1 MKKLQ
6 TLTLLIVLVMVLIL
20 GISESNSFATN
31 SIPAP
36 ENLILSASE
45 IRPFSDDGWGV
56 GANDPNFP
64 EDGLKNH
71 EYAYNLQP
79 GAVWGEGYHTI
90 FKIGEFRN
98 SENLDYRRALY
109 CARFAV
115 EFGTERP
122 DHGGYFYVPQNYS
135 KVGNMNSEVSEIIGF
150 YERTMGN
157 AEIDNSY
164 TITGDR
170 DQHAFIPDGESY
182 TFTPYNALLWLVD
195 NMAQIKGDA
204 NYEMTDADLEQ
215 INLLLAKAG
224 LGNLLDSQLTIDDID
239 VVQQLAVWYFTNYDE
254 GFNTLSIWSC
264 LKITHDRENLDSKSY
279 FALSNIY
286 GGNSNLQRGKNIE
299 TLFNY
304 LTENAMMNAE
314 KYGTGNERPHG
325 LENVNPPTVTLTEPN
340 SVETVTISGTQYD
353 VVGPMNLT
361 VTGNNLTYFS
371 NVGFSASINGTQIAT
386 NENTN
391 GCYIV
396 KKEGNSYSILNP
408 NNIVMENNVF
418 YFARP
423 HTNEVINAFGMNIS
437 YTYSKD
443 YRTATLYQN
452 DTTDGGQPVIYTENK
467 TVSDSGEV
475 SISFNNE
482 RPDFALRKYITQVN
496 GQNVTLSREPRLNE
510 EDLAKINVN
519 GTADYRHRKDAV
531 EVMPGDTV
539 TYTITVYNEGNVPGK
554 VTKILDR
561 LPNGID
567 VDIDATNALAVQEG
581 KNYTATKVGNDV
593 EITIKERAELPAFN
607 GTTLSNYSVKV
618 VCKVSEELAQTEE
631 DQEFTNIAQ
640 ITAFTVNGTPMT
652 ADIDSQV
659 NENGYNNKPLAGYW
673 GKDGQTET
681 RPGASKP
688 TNYYEGLQDDDDFE
702 KLVIPGTTLKPDF
715 ALRKYITAVDGVAL
729 PNADKRVPKIDV
741 SNLQTAG
748 TRASTTTAEYKH
760 RKDAVEVRIGG
771 TVEYT
776 IAVYNEG
783 DVEGR
788 VTKIVDRLPAGLKL
802 NSEKTEA
809 LYNDKYTCTENRNGD
824 IVITIT
830 DTTKLA
836 PFTSGLEEPNKI
848 EVKVVCDVLQVEG
861 MDLSK
866 DIVLTN
872 IAQITEY
879 EVNGTVVNNEAGL
892 SDLIKDRDSQVAGE
906 GYNSSALTAEY
917 IGNSSNANLD
927 ASNPESY
934 FEGMQD
940 DDDFE
945 KVFIRGVNADFA
957 LRKYI
962 TAINENTLTGNASR
976 VPNVEMTHLKPTKH
990 LNDELT
996 AYYKHLKVPVIV
1008 KDGDLVTYTITVY
1021 NEGSAKGKVTQI
1033 IDHLP
1038 TGIVFVPELNKDF
1051 IAVKENGTGRDYAGY
1066 KYSYQLLDNKLMI
1079 NLLENYELQPVT
1091 ETSRTLDS
1099 KSIEVICKVDASQ
1112 LSNLNEDHTLTN
1124 IAEISG
1130 YEAEG
1135 GVKDR
1140 DNKDRFNM
1148 PENLINYW
1156 GDEEANSGK
1165 DPKDKNNYFEGQEDD
1180 DDFEKVKLQGVRFDL
1195 ALRKFITAVERDGQ
1209 NIEIESRVPEIELAG
1224 LRNGTDTTAVYHHP
1238 KIDHPVVVKNGD
1250 IVTYTLR
1257 VYNEGDVDGYADLI
1271 TDHLPDGTLLEF
1283 ILNSTINT
1291 KYGWELSE
1299 DLSTISTKYWERGQ
1313 TPYGEKVDGKV
1324 LAYDR
1329 EMTKENVP
1337 ENEYWQQAMD
1347 GNDGLYYRDVQ
1358 IQFKVV
1364 APNNYQGSII
1374 NIAEIADSTPV
1385 GPGGDPIDV
1394 PDPDSP
1400 NPVDPSNPGGPGG
1413 YPLDPDPSE
1422 GQEDDDDYE
1431 IIQLKYFDLA
1441 LRKFITGVNNETIT
1455 SRIPEAVWNEETGK
1469 IQYRHGKDPV
1479 VVSNGD
1485 IVTYTIRVYNE
1496 GSIAGFAEEVADDI
1510 PVGLVYLPEHPT
1522 NIYYRWQLADE
1533 NGTARVVTDYLSEAH
1548 GETMKENAG
1557 DENPNLIAPFDFESP
1572 ISNVRPYN
1580 PDFRDVKIAFQVDQS
1595 ALEDPETVVVN
1606 HAQITDDSDDDDDS
1620 TPDEW
1625 NDGDDD
1631 QDIEKIRV
1639 RIFDLS
1645 LQKWVT
1651 HTIVTVDGE
1660 TTVVE
1665 TGFMPN
1671 VGHTD
1676 QTGRP
1681 NSENEPLAQVVID
1694 KKKLDRTEIKFIYAI
1709 KVSNEGEIPGYAT
1722 EITDYIP
1729 EGLMFVE
1736 ADNPLWTKV
1745 GDDKVV
1751 THALET
1757 ELLNPGDSR
1766 ILEIVFTW
1774 INNENNLGVKRNIAA
1789 ITGDYNEAGDTPDR
1803 DSTPGNTNTGKYEG
1817 EQEDDDDFALV
1828 ILSLKTGG
1836 EKTYIAV
1843 ALVALAIIAT
1853 GAFFIKRFVLE

>member
-1 MKKLQ
+1 MLYKYNIIKEQKICYCKKIKKVYNIFNRKEKEGMYMKKLQ
-6 TLTLLIVLVMVLIL
+6 TLFIVVLMVLVL
-20 GISESNSFATN
+20 GTLSVKAFATN
-31 SIPAP
+31 GMPLEP
-36 ENLILSASE
+36 ESLTLSADQ
-45 IRPFSDDGWGV
+45 IRPFSDDGIAAGNPDW
-56 GANDPNFP
+56 
-64 EDGLKNH
+64 EDGIANNGYIIKRD
-71 EYAYNLQP
+71 NLP
-79 GAVWGEGYHTI
+79 HTV
-90 FKIGEFRN
+90 FKIGEVVPN
-98 SENLDYRRALY
+98 SENLDYRKALY

-115 EFGTERP
+115 DFGEAR
-122 DHGGYFYVPQNYS
+122 GYYYQEQKYE
-135 KVGNMNSEVSEIIGF
+135 KVGNLNKDVSTIVKFYNDTMN
-150 YERTMGN
+150 N
-157 AEIDNSY
+157 NEIDQEVTSLE
-164 TITGDR
+164 I
-170 DQHAFIPDGESY
+170 DGRTY
-182 TFTPYNALLWLVD
+182 QFRPYNALLWLVD
-195 NMAQIKGDA
+195 NMAQIKGNV
-204 NYEMTDADLEQ
+204 NYGMEAEDYAQ
-215 INLLLAKAG
+215 INTLLEKAG
-224 LGNLLDSQLTIDDID
+224 LGNLADSKLTIDDID
-239 VVQQLAVWYFTNYDE
+239 VIQQIAVWYFTNYDE
-254 GFNTLSIWSC
+254 EFKTFNIMSD
-264 LKITHDRENLDSKSY
+264 LKISKDGSEPPFNVDNKLDDLGAADPERVTS
-279 FALSNIY
+279 
-286 GGNSNLQRGKNIE
+286 IE
-299 TLFNY
+299 TLYNY
-304 LTENAMMNAE
+304 LINNAIKNASN
-314 KYGTGNERPHG
+314 YGTGDVRPAG
-325 LENVNPPTVTLTEPN
+325 LGNMNLPTVNFNIGENIQT
-340 SVETVTISGTQYD
+340 VEFSGQQYD
-353 VVGPMNLT
+353 VIGPMTLEVSGDNLI
-361 VTGNNLTYFS
+361 NFS
-371 NVGFSASINGTQIAT
+371 NVGFKAYINGNQIAT
-386 NENTN
+386 NENSN
-391 GCYIV
+391 GYMFLKPV
-396 KKEGNSYSILNP
+396 GNGFEPQVP
-408 NNIVMENNVF
+408 NNVVMENSTF

-423 HTNEVINAFGMNIS
+423 HTNEIINSFKMDIT
-437 YTYSKD
+437 YTCDYE
-443 YRTATLYQN
+443 YRTGILYKN
-452 DTTDGGQPVIYTENK
+452 KTTQGGQPVIYTIKEA
-467 TVSDSGEV
+467 VSEEASVTD
-475 SISFNNE
+475 SFNNE

-496 GQNVTLSREPRLNE
+496 GKNVALSREPRLNE

-652 ADIDSQV
+652 EDIDSQV
-659 NENGYNNKPLAGYW
+659 NGNGYNNKPLAGYW

-688 TNYYEGLQDDDDFE
+688 TNYYEGTQDDDDFE

-715 ALRKYITAVDGVAL
+715 ALRKYITAVDGVSL

-741 SNLQTAG
+741 SNLQTSG

-760 RKDAVEVRIGG
+760 RKDAVEVRIGE

-783 DVEGR
+783 EVEGR
-788 VTKIVDRLPAGLKL
+788 VTKIIDRLPAGLKL
-802 NSEKTEA
+802 NSKQTEA
-809 LYNDKYTCTENRNGD
+809 LYNEKYICAENKNGD

-836 PFTSGLEEPNKI
+836 PFTSGLEEPDKI
-848 EVKVVCDVLQVEG
+848 EVKVVCDVLQVDG

-879 EVNGTVVNNEAGL
+879 EVNGTIVNQNNEKGL
-892 SDLIKDRDSQVAGE
+892 SNLLRDRDSFVYEE
-906 GYNSSALTAEY
+906 GYNNTELTEGY
-917 IGNSSNANLD
+917 IGNSSNGNLD
-927 ASNPESY
+927 PKNPESY

-945 KVFIRGVNADFA
+945 KV
-957 LRKYI
+957 
-962 TAINENTLTGNASR
+962 
-976 VPNVEMTHLKPTKH
+976 
-990 LNDELT
+990 
-996 AYYKHLKVPVIV
+996 
-1008 KDGDLVTYTITVY
+1008 
-1021 NEGSAKGKVTQI
+1021 I
-1033 IDHLP
+1033 I
-1038 TGIVFVPELNKDF
+1038 K
-1051 IAVKENGTGRDYAGY
+1051 
-1066 KYSYQLLDNKLMI
+1066 
-1079 NLLENYELQPVT
+1079 
-1091 ETSRTLDS
+1091 
-1099 KSIEVICKVDASQ
+1099 
-1112 LSNLNEDHTLTN
+1112 
-1124 IAEISG
+1124 
-1130 YEAEG
+1130 
-1135 GVKDR
+1135 
-1140 DNKDRFNM
+1140 
-1148 PENLINYW
+1148 
-1156 GDEEANSGK
+1156 
-1165 DPKDKNNYFEGQEDD
+1165 
-1180 DDFEKVKLQGVRFDL
+1180 GVRFDL
-1195 ALRKFITAVERDGQ
+1195 ALRKFITAVERNGHD
-1209 NIEIESRVPEIELAG
+1209 ITIESRVPEIELAG
-1224 LRNGTDTTAVYHHP
+1224 LRNGTSTTAVYHHP
-1238 KIDHPVVVKNGD
+1238 KIDEPVVVKNGD

-1271 TDHLPDGTLLEF
+1271 TDHLPEGTLLEF
-1283 ILNSTINT
+1283 ITDSEINT
-1291 KYGWELSE
+1291 KFGWEFSN

-1313 TPYGEKVDGKV
+1313 TPYGEKVDGKL

-1329 EMTKENVP
+1329 ELTKENVP

-1364 APNNYQGSII
+1364 APNNYSGSII

-1400 NPVDPSNPGGPGG
+1400 NPVDPSNPGEPGG
-1413 YPLDPDPSE
+1413 YPLEPDPSH

-1441 LRKFITGVNNETIT
+1441 LRKFITGINNEVVT
-1455 SRIPEAVWNEETGK
+1455 SRIPNAEWDSENGK
-1469 IQYRHGKDPV
+1469 IKYVHGKDPV

-1496 GSIAGFAEEVADDI
+1496 GSIAGYAEEVADDI

-1522 NIYYRWQLADE
+1522 NIQYRWQLAEKD
-1533 NGTARVVTDYLSEAH
+1533 GTNRVVTDYLSEAH

-1651 HTIVTVDGE
+1651 HTIMTVDGE

-1843 ALVALAIIAT
+1843 TLVALAIIAT